1 MDINLK
7 LLMRLLNKIY
17 LLLFIS
23 LSLGLKAQNYQERQ
37 KQLEAQKISIK
48 KEIQQINNLINDS
61 RKKSIGL
68 ADELEDI
75 QLKISV
81 RDRLIRINNSQVN
94 NLSNIIS
101 NQNERIADL
110 EVDLKKLKD
119 EYSKIVYSSYKK
131 RSSEM
136 KLMFLFASDNINQAF
151 RRFQYFKQYS
161 KYRKEQANKIVSLQE
176 EISNNIDSL
185 DKRKI
190 EKQNVVKENQSVRQ
204 TLNQDRIRQNNLYNN
219 LLKDQKN
226 YAVEIQE
233 KEKQA
238 RLIDNEIQ
246 KLIRLAIAESNNN
259 NNSSNFALTPEGR
272 LISNNFQSNKGRLP
286 WPVRE
291 GIITRRFG
299 TQPHPVVRTTTIN
312 SNGISIATSANSI
325 AYSVFEGEV
334 LSVYGFSG
342 GNPGVLIRHGKYISN
357 YQNLSSI
364 FVKKGDKVMANDEIG
379 IVFTNESTGK
389 TVLKFNIFNE
399 LKPENPT
406 IWLAR

>member
-1 MDINLK
+1 
-7 LLMRLLNKIY
+7 MRLLNKIY

-23 LSLGLKAQNYQERQ
+23 LSLGVKAQNYQERQ

-61 RKKSIGL
+61 RKKSRSL

-94 NLSNIIS
+94 NLNNIIS

-119 EYSKIVYSSYKK
+119 EYSKIVFSSYKK

-204 TLNQDRIRQNNLYNN
+204 TLNQDRIQQNNLYNN

-272 LISNNFQSNKGRLP
+272 LISSNFQSNKGRLP

-291 GIITRRFG
+291 GVITRRFG

>member
-1 MDINLK
+1 MG
-7 LLMRLLNKIY
+7 LLNKIY

-61 RKKSIGL
+61 RKKSRGL

-94 NLSNIIS
+94 NLNNIIS

-136 KLMFLFASDNINQAF
+136 KLMFLFASENINQAF

-161 KYRKEQANKIVSLQE
+161 KYRKEQANKIVSLKE
-176 EISNNIDSL
+176 EISINIDSL
-185 DKRKI
+185 DKRKV
-190 EKQNVVKENQSVRQ
+190 EKQNVIKENQLVRQ
-204 TLNQDRIRQNNLYNN
+204 TLNQERKQQNNLYTN

-226 YAVEIQE
+226 YAVEIQV

-272 LISNNFQSNKGRLP
+272 LISSNFQSNKGRLP

-291 GIITRRFG
+291 GVITRRFG

-364 FVKKGDKVMANDEIG
+364 FVKKGDKVIANDEIG

-399 LKPENPT
+399 LKPENPA

>member
-1 MDINLK
+1 
-7 LLMRLLNKIY
+7 MRLLNNIY
-17 LLLFIS
+17 ILLFIS

-48 KEIQQINNLINDS
+48 KEIQQINTLITDS
-61 RKKSIGL
+61 RKKSRSL

-94 NLSNIIS
+94 NLNNIIS

-204 TLNQDRIRQNNLYNN
+204 TLDQDRIQQNKLYNN

-259 NNSSNFALTPEGR
+259 NNSSNFELTPEGR
-272 LISNNFQSNKGRLP
+272 LISSNFQSNKGRLP

-291 GIITRRFG
+291 GVITRRFG

>member
-1 MDINLK
+1 
-7 LLMRLLNKIY
+7 MRLLNKIH
-17 LLLFIS
+17 LFLFIS
-23 LSLGLKAQNYQERQ
+23 LSLGLKAQNYQEKQ

-48 KEIQQINNLINDS
+48 KEIQQINTLINDS
-61 RKKSIGL
+61 RKKSRSL
-68 ADELEDI
+68 VDELEDI
-75 QLKISV
+75 QLKILV
-81 RDRLIRINNSQVN
+81 RDRLIRVNNSQVN
-94 NLSNIIS
+94 NLNNIIS

-119 EYSKIVYSSYKK
+119 EYSKIIYSSYKK
-131 RSSEM
+131 KSSEM
-136 KLMFLFASDNINQAF
+136 KLMFLFASENVNQAF

-161 KYRKEQANKIVSLQE
+161 KYRKEQADKIVSIQK
-176 EISNNIDSL
+176 EISRNIDSL
-185 DKRKI
+185 DKRKT
-190 EKQNVVKENQSVRQ
+190 EKQNVIKENQSVRQ
-204 TLNQDRIRQNNLYNN
+204 ILNQERNQQNTLYNN

-226 YAVEIQE
+226 YAAEIQE
-233 KEKQA
+233 KEKQTK
-238 RLIDNEIQ
+238 LIDNEIQ

-259 NNSSNFALTPEGR
+259 NSSNFALTPEGR
-272 LISNNFQSNKGRLP
+272 LISSNFELNKGSLP

-312 SNGISIATSANSI
+312 SNGISIATSANAI

-342 GNPGVLIRHGKYISN
+342 SNPGVLIRHGKYISN

-406 IWLAR
+406 IWLAK

>member
-1 MDINLK
+1 
-7 LLMRLLNKIY
+7 
-17 LLLFIS
+17 
-23 LSLGLKAQNYQERQ
+23 
-37 KQLEAQKISIK
+37 
-48 KEIQQINNLINDS
+48 
-61 RKKSIGL
+61 
-68 ADELEDI
+68 
-75 QLKISV
+75 
-81 RDRLIRINNSQVN
+81 
-94 NLSNIIS
+94 
-101 NQNERIADL
+101 
-110 EVDLKKLKD
+110 
-119 EYSKIVYSSYKK
+119 
-131 RSSEM
+131 M
-136 KLMFLFASDNINQAF
+136 KMMFLFASDNINQAF

-176 EISNNIDSL
+176 EISKNIDSL

-246 KLIRLAIAESNNN
+246 KWIRLAIAESNNN

-291 GIITRRFG
+291 GVITRRFG

>member
-1 MDINLK
+1 
-7 LLMRLLNKIY
+7 MRLLNKIY

-61 RKKSIGL
+61 RKKSKGL

-94 NLSNIIS
+94 NLNNIIS

-119 EYSKIVYSSYKK
+119 EYSKIVFSSYKK

-204 TLNQDRIRQNNLYNN
+204 TLNQDRIQQNNLYNN

-272 LISNNFQSNKGRLP
+272 LISSNFQSNKGRLP

-291 GIITRRFG
+291 GVITRRFG

>member
-1 MDINLK
+1 
-7 LLMRLLNKIY
+7 MRLLNKIY

-61 RKKSIGL
+61 RKKSRGL

-94 NLSNIIS
+94 NLNNIIA

-119 EYSKIVYSSYKK
+119 EYSKIVFSSYKK

-204 TLNQDRIRQNNLYNN
+204 TLNQDRIQQNNLYNN

-272 LISNNFQSNKGRLP
+272 LISSNFQSNKGRLP

-291 GIITRRFG
+291 GVITRRFG

>member
-1 MDINLK
+1 
-7 LLMRLLNKIY
+7 MRLLNKIY
-17 LLLFIS
+17 LLLFIF

-61 RKKSIGL
+61 RKKSRGL

-94 NLSNIIS
+94 NLNNIIS

-119 EYSKIVYSSYKK
+119 EYSKIVFSSYKK

-272 LISNNFQSNKGRLP
+272 LISSNFQSNKGRLP

-291 GIITRRFG
+291 GVITRRFG

>member
-1 MDINLK
+1 
-7 LLMRLLNKIY
+7 MRLLNKIY

-61 RKKSIGL
+61 RKKSRGL

-94 NLSNIIS
+94 NLNNIIS

-190 EKQNVVKENQSVRQ
+190 EKQNVIKENQSVRQ
-204 TLNQDRIRQNNLYNN
+204 TLNQDRIQQNNLYNN

-238 RLIDNEIQ
+238 KLIDNEIQ

-272 LISNNFQSNKGRLP
+272 LISSNFQSNKGRLP

-291 GIITRRFG
+291 GVITRRFG

-364 FVKKGDKVMANDEIG
+364 FVKKGDKVIANDEIG

>member
-1 MDINLK
+1 
-7 LLMRLLNKIY
+7 MRLLNKIY
-17 LLLFIS
+17 LLLFIF

-61 RKKSIGL
+61 KKKSRGL

-81 RDRLIRINNSQVN
+81 RDRLIRVNNSQVT
-94 NLSNIIS
+94 NLNNIIS

-204 TLNQDRIRQNNLYNN
+204 TLNQDRILQNNLYNN

-272 LISNNFQSNKGRLP
+272 LISSNFQSNKGRLP

-312 SNGISIATSANSI
+312 SNGISIATSVNSI

>member
-1 MDINLK
+1 
-7 LLMRLLNKIY
+7 MRLLNKIY

-61 RKKSIGL
+61 RKKSRGL

-94 NLSNIIS
+94 NLNNIIS

-119 EYSKIVYSSYKK
+119 EYSKIVFSSYKK

-185 DKRKI
+185 DKRKT

-204 TLNQDRIRQNNLYNN
+204 TLNQDRIQQNNLYNN

-272 LISNNFQSNKGRLP
+272 LISSNFQSNKGRLP

-291 GIITRRFG
+291 GVITRRFG